1 MMNAKSNN
9 TCGSSPGQSKTVL
22 KPFRVML
29 YERPGDEYK
38 LAFDCD
44 AEDPEDAAEQ
54 AELAYRGCEVISCTW
69 FDYSVRI
76 SNR

>member
-1 MMNAKSNN
+1 MKNAESKN
-9 TCGSSPGQSKTVL
+9 TYGSSQEKSETVL

-29 YERPGDEYK
+29 YERRGDK
-38 LAFDCD
+38 FRLAFDCY

-54 AELAYRGCEVISCTW
+54 AEMTFRGCEVISCTW
-69 FDYSVRI
+69 FDDSVRT